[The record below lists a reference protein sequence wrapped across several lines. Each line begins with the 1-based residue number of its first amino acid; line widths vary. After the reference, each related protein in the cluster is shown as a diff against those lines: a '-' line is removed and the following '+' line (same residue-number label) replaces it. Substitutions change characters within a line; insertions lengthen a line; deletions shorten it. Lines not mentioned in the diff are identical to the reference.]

1 MEAVKDFCEFL
12 SQIWQTGLGVIN
24 IETLEPIFVSELF
37 TKETGIRN
45 RDIHLCGFGSY
56 EKFLHPKDYIIMPR
70 IHDITMKYFE
80 KQKALNECMPIATY
94 NIRLKNLVGDYR
106 NFSISLKIIS
116 IETISVKSKRFGLL
130 ICQPETKFGFER
142 FVMCIPDKKKRLY
155 FSNALGKYVSREH
168 LEFRAIEK
176 DILRLI
182 ADGYNEVKIT
192 KELHVKIDLIR
203 YYKKCIYQK
212 LYVSNMSE
220 AIYIATLHNLI

>member
-1 MEAVKDFCEFL
+1 MEAVKEFCEFL
-12 SQIWQTGLGVIN
+12 SQIWQKGLGAIN

-45 RDIHLCGFGSY
+45 CDIHLCGLDSY
-56 EKFLHPKDYIIMPR
+56 EKFLHPKDYIILPR
-70 IHDITMKYFE
+70 IHAITMQYFE
-80 KQKALNECMPIATY
+80 KQKVLNECIPIATY
-94 NIRLKNLVGDYR
+94 NIRLRNYVGDYR
-106 NFSISLKIIS
+106 SFSMSLKIIS
-116 IETISVKSKRFGLL
+116 IETISVKSKRVGLL

-142 FVMCIPDKKKRLY
+142 FVMCIPDKKQQLY